1 MTNEE
6 IREKVLTDAMAELK
20 TKAGA
25 VIESIMSNLYT
36 EYLPH
41 VAGDTESNIA
51 YRVEGCIRSMISGK
65 YVKSESGSQ
74 LVWVEDGYGHEHL
87 INLASYNMALKPLCD
102 LMGETI
108 QSERIKQLEKEV
120 DSLKSQL
127 QDAYRR

>member
-6 IREKVLTDAMAELK
+6 IREKILADAMSELK
-20 TKAGA
+20 TSAGS
-25 VIESIMSNLYT
+25 VIEAVMSNLYSD
-36 EYLPH
+36 YLPH
-41 VAGDTESNIA
+41 VASDTESNIA

-65 YVKSESGSQ
+65 YVKSESGSP

-102 LMGETI
+102 LMSETI
-108 QSERIKQLEKEV
+108 QSERIKQLENEV

>member
-25 VIESIMSNLYT
+25 VIESIMSELYGD
-36 EYLPH
+36 YLPH
-41 VAGDTESNIA
+41 VVSDTESNIA

-65 YVKSESGSQ
+65 YAKSENGSP

-108 QSERIKQLEKEV
+108 QSERIKQLENEV
-120 DSLKSQL
+120 ESLKIQL